1 VSTRSNMVDPNLE
14 RAKALVELS
23 KFPKA
28 SKKYGPAYSKVLMGF
43 PSSTIDSLIRK
54 IRGIPKDAP
63 HFNEQALLELLKRK
77 DLAETYVAHAVPSA
91 KVIYA
96 LSEKRKQQLRELA
109 DLEDYLRTA
118 KAILPQRPP
127 LGRIR
132 LNKEQLRKLKELVI
146 AHELDE
152 KELADKYTKGL
163 IFKRLDAP
171 RVAGHIA
178 PDILL
183 RESNRLYLQHDR
195 QLWKAMAAVRMVTG
209 EYSLLKSCGINYGKE
224 YISPGSNRYKAAVK
238 RINELWSN
246 VGTVLYG
253 GAGID

>member
-1 VSTRSNMVDPNLE
+1 LSTRSNRVDPNFE

-28 SKKYGPAYSKVLMGF
+28 RKKYGPAYSKVLMGF

-63 HFNEQALLELLKRK
+63 HFNEQALIELLRRK
-77 DLAETYVAHAVPSA
+77 GLLETYWSHAIPSYR
-91 KVIYA
+91 VISA
-96 LSEKRKQQLRELA
+96 LSEKRKRQIQELT

-118 KAILPQRPP
+118 KAILPKRP
-127 LGRIR
+127 LGGVK

-152 KELADKYTKGL
+152 KELADRYTKGL

-171 RVAGHIA
+171 RIAGHIA
-178 PDILL
+178 PDVLL

-209 EYSLLKSCGINYGKE
+209 EYSLLKSCGISYGKE
-224 YISPGSNRYKAAVK
+224 YIPPGSNRYKAAVK
-238 RINELWSN
+238 RLNELWSN
-246 VGTVLYG
+246 VGNVLYS
-253 GAGID
+253 